1 MTYFSVGFGILL
13 LVVVALLA
21 RSSRREPAGIV
32 LPDSPIDAE
41 DTGMEHMENHLN
53 VLEISPETVKP
64 AIATLSRPV
73 SYSRTQ
79 KVETFW
85 SGGSG
90 QSISQVSVSGSRSR
104 IDTRLADGS
113 IRHMLL
119 AGRAPEEP
127 GTTAWIWYDDEADWT
142 ALRSGP
148 PTADLAGRMLSY
160 ETVRDLPVESIAAA
174 DCRMKDD
181 LYCIYVETAA
191 DSAGYADRYWVSV
204 SDGLLYAAER
214 EYGGELIY
222 RFTASAL
229 DADLPEESLFLLP
242 DGSVPG
248 GTGNPYS

>member
-21 RSSRREPAGIV
+21 RSSRRETAGIV

-41 DTGMEHMENHLN
+41 DMGMEHVESRLN

-90 QSISQVSVSGSRSR
+90 QSISQVSASGGRTR
-104 IDTRLADGS
+104 IDTRMADGS

-119 AGRAPEEP
+119 VSRTPEEE
-127 GTTAWIWYDDEADWT
+127 GTAAWIWYDDEATWT
-142 ALRSGP
+142 VLSNGP
-148 PTADLAGRMLSY
+148 PTADLAGRMLTY
-160 ETVRDLPVESIAAA
+160 EAVRDLPVESIAAA
-174 DCRMKDD
+174 DYRMKDD
-181 LYCIYVETAA
+181 LYCIYVETGP
-191 DSAGYADRYWVSV
+191 DSGGYSDRYWVSV
-204 SDGLLYAAER
+204 TDGLLYAAER
-214 EYGGELIY
+214 VWGGEVVY
-222 RFTASAL
+222 RFTASLL
-229 DADLPEESLFLLP
+229 DADVPDESTFLLP
-242 DGSVPG
+242 DGSAPG
-248 GTGNPYS
+248 V

>member
-21 RSSRREPAGIV
+21 RSSRRETAGIV

-41 DTGMEHMENHLN
+41 DMGMEHVESRLN

-90 QSISQVSVSGSRSR
+90 QSISQVSASGGRTR
-104 IDTRLADGS
+104 IDTRMADGS

-119 AGRAPEEP
+119 VSRTPEEA
-127 GTTAWIWYDDEADWT
+127 GTAAWIWYDDEATWT
-142 ALRSGP
+142 VLSNGP
-148 PTADLAGRMLSY
+148 PTADLAGRMLTY
-160 ETVRDLPVESIAAA
+160 EAVRDLPVESIAAA
-174 DCRMKDD
+174 DYRMKDD
-181 LYCIYVETAA
+181 LYCIYVETGP
-191 DSAGYADRYWVSV
+191 DSGGYADRYWVSV
-204 SDGLLYAAER
+204 ADGLLYAAER
-214 EYGGELIY
+214 VWGGEVVY
-222 RFTASAL
+222 RFTASTP
-229 DADLPEESLFLLP
+229 DADLPDESLFLLP
-242 DGSVPG
+242 DGSSLEDSAP
-248 GTGNPYS
+248 S